1 MENRVFDLQHLNK
14 LVENQSF
21 EECDNY
27 ISSFFFKNG
36 ANIYFRNGYK
46 NEFVLYKDTEAIKL
60 IPADLVCYDKKTET
74 YNAKKYLN
82 NTKFKSK
89 EYNPTIDFK
98 TDAITFTKI
107 ERNGIPVNYLNMAKP
122 KPEFNNILVNRE
134 EMKKDLDL
142 VYTHIK
148 TVWADEDEQINNW
161 ILNFLA
167 CSMTGKRKL
176 RQCLYLPCNVERAG
190 RGSILNFINNAIGER
205 MYKTCS
211 IEELLKYNKNFE
223 GRSLINFD
231 ELPTDVGNFR
241 SVSDTLKSLITEP
254 SFPCRDMYNKAYSQK
269 NTFNVI
275 ITSNNEAVRITQS
288 NNSRYMI
295 CQINTCKVGDH
306 KYFKTL
312 NEILEKPEI
321 QKLFYED
328 MEKRY
333 ETTCQGWNEDIKPF
347 SSVKQ
352 EKLIE
357 TLPKVLKYLKD
368 EFVLK
373 SLGVEYTTKD
383 FFETYYRFS
392 GDKTSK
398 QKLNKELEKVGIKAQ
413 KVRKDKTTPTMYCI
427 THKELLKNYT
437 KLGFIDENLE
447 YVENDECDEEEEEEE
462 CPFLEKKDVKKTSLG
477 GMGDN
482 IPLNE
487 LNELKAKYD
496 ELCEKYEELLK
507 KVEQPKKKVEQPK
520 KKIVI
525 KRKVATTTLLN
536 EARKTIIQETTD
548 MNESGDF

>member
-1 MENRVFDLQHLNK
+1 MENRVFDLLHLNK
-14 LVENQSF
+14 LVETDAF
-21 EECDNY
+21 DEADNY
-27 ISSFFFKNG
+27 ISSFFFKSGPNV
-36 ANIYFRNGYK
+36 YFRNGYN

-60 IPADLVCYDKKTET
+60 IPADLVCYDKKREI

-107 ERNGIPVNYLNMAKP
+107 GRNGIPVNYLNMAKP
-122 KPEFNNILVNRE
+122 KPEFNTISVNRE
-134 EMKKDLDL
+134 EMKEDLNV
-142 VYTHIK
+142 VYNHIK
-148 TVWADEDEQINNW
+148 TVWANNDEAINTW

-231 ELPTDVGNFR
+231 ELPTDLGNFR
-241 SVSDTLKSLITEP
+241 SVSDTLKALITEP
-254 SFPCRDMYNKAYSQK
+254 SFACRDMYNKPYAQK

-306 KYFKTL
+306 KYFKKL
-312 NEILEKPEI
+312 NDILAKPEI

-328 MEKRY
+328 MEERY
-333 ETTCQGWNEDIKPF
+333 DTSCKKWNEDIKPF
-347 SSVKQ
+347 SSAKQ

-357 TLPKVLKYLKD
+357 TLPRVLKYVKD

-373 SLGVEYTTKD
+373 SLGIDTTTKD
-383 FFETYYRFS
+383 FFETYYRHS
-392 GDKTSK
+392 GDRTSK
-398 QKLNKELEKVGIKAQ
+398 QKVNKELEKVGIKAK
-413 KVRKDKTTPTMYCI
+413 KVRKGDTTPTMYII
-427 THKELLKNYT
+427 THDELLRNYT
-437 KLGFIDENLE
+437 TNRFIDDELE
-447 YVENDECDEEEEEEE
+447 FVENDGCEEEEN
-462 CPFLEKKDVKKTSLG
+462 D
-477 GMGDN
+477 
-482 IPLNE
+482 E
-487 LNELKAKYD
+487 LNELKTKYD
-496 ELCEKYEELLK
+496 KLLEKYEAILK
-507 KVEQPKKKVEQPK
+507 QAEQPK
-520 KKIVI
+520 KKIVV
-525 KRKVATTTLLN
+525 KRKVATATQPIIN
-536 EARKTIIQETTD
+536 EGRKQAVKQETAEVD
-548 MNESGDF
+548 ESGDF